1 MLTGEESKKIEAAW
15 AEVEAH
21 KPHVTRCREA
31 LLDARKGREAAESA
45 IHEAREAFISGGQP
59 RTSKAALEAIAK
71 PRARAEETELICAAY
86 EHDLEQA
93 ELELERRERAA
104 RALEIELLRPNLG
117 SALLVKEFE
126 AVITRIR
133 GMRKELR
140 LLGANIDGAAVAR
153 NRISKRL
160 AELGADGVVSWD
172 TGSIIA
178 ALGRECFELADRGSE
193 LLVASATPPPTS
205 WSDEQIQQFERELIW
220 ESQRASR
227 ETAQLREA
235 EQRRDAAVKAAR
247 KAEEAAKEEEQAKA
261 RAKAAAELA
270 ERERAVRLGFS
281 T

>member
-104 RALEIELLRPNLG
+104 RALEIELLRPYL
-117 SALLVKEFE
+117 SSSLLLQEFAE
-126 AVITRIR
+126 VLTRIR
-133 GMRKELR
+133 GLRKELR
-140 LLGANIDGAAVAR
+140 LLASNVDNAAIAR
-153 NRISKRL
+153 NAVTKRL
-160 AELGADGVVSWD
+160 NELGADGVVTWD
-172 TGSIIA
+172 PASIIA

-193 LLVASATPPPTS
+193 LLVASATPPPTT
-205 WSDEQIQQFERELIW
+205 WSDEQIRQFDREIFW

-227 ETAQLREA
+227 ETQQQREA
-235 EQRRDAAVKAAR
+235 EQRREANVRAAR

-281 T
+281 